1 MNTLVHIRI
10 SKINTILFLF
20 LCLCAVINISCQS
33 KNEKPDVIVVGA
45 SPSGIMAA
53 ISAARMGS
61 DVLILEPTDHI
72 GGIISNGLTLADI
85 IKRNA
90 VGGIFNEYTNRILR
104 YYEDKYGKDSEQV
117 ILCNGGYNTEPHV
130 AELIF
135 HQMLENE
142 SRIEIL
148 YNHRLLKTLIDGNK
162 LVGVITE
169 DLSDNKKQKSFSA
182 KVFID
187 ATYEGDLAAMAG
199 AKYRLGR
206 ESRNEFNEKQAGLI
220 YSRFGFDEYLP
231 GSTGIGDKAVQAFC
245 YRFSMT
251 SDPNNRIDIPKP
263 DAYNRQDYIFLIDDI
278 QTGKL
283 APLFE
288 SHLINRDV
296 NFQPIQMWVKP
307 NNKVEVNNEHVHPI
321 VGAPRESA
329 DLAEENWDFPEAS
342 YEERER
348 IAKRY
353 LDYQL
358 GLIWFLQYD
367 PELPPEYREEASKW
381 GFCKDEFVT
390 NNNVPR
396 QVYVR
401 ETRRIEGDYFLT
413 QHDADLLPEIGRT
426 KIQSTSIGIAEYP
439 FDSHGCH
446 KYNPQYPGTREGYF
460 YIKHDPFQIPYG
472 VIVPKEIDGL
482 LVPVCVSASHVAY
495 QAIRMEPVYMSLGQV
510 AGIAASLSVASGKTV
525 RNVDISKLQSLFVAK
540 KGVITYFDNV
550 AVNDADFEAFQLVGG
565 LGGTKGYMV
574 TPDSIMSVADVAD
587 ALKRLTGKEMKVNTP
602 RMNNLT
608 GTELSVWFND
618 LNWNYS
624 GPISGDVTVRQFVKA
639 VYLNYGR
646 LKSRN

>member
-1 MNTLVHIRI
+1 MSCR
-10 SKINTILFLF
+10 SKAEN
-20 LCLCAVINISCQS
+20 
-33 KNEKPDVIVVGA
+33 PDIVIVGA
-45 SPSGIMAA
+45 TPSGIMAA

-61 DVLILEPTDHI
+61 DVLILEPTNHI

-135 HQMLENE
+135 HQMLESE
-142 SRIEIL
+142 PRIAIL
-148 YNHRLLKTLIDGNK
+148 YNHRLFKALLDGNK

-169 DLSDNKKQKSFSA
+169 DLSDNKKQNNFFA

-187 ATYEGDLAAMAG
+187 ATYEGDLTAMSG
-199 AKYRLGR
+199 AKYRVGR
-206 ESRNEFNEKQAGLI
+206 ESRNEFGEKQAGLI

-231 GSTGIGDKAVQAFC
+231 GSTGKEDKAIQAFC
-245 YRFSMT
+245 FRLCMT
-251 SDPNNRIDIPKP
+251 RDTNNRVDIPKP
-263 DAYNRQDYIFLIDDI
+263 DTFNRQDYLFLIDDI
-278 QTGKL
+278 KSGKL

-288 SHLINRDV
+288 SNLINRDEK
-296 NFQPIQMWVKP
+296 FQPIQMWVKP
-307 NNKVEVNNEHVHPI
+307 NNKVEVNNENVHPI
-321 VGAPRESA
+321 VGAPRESS
-329 DLAEENWDFPEAS
+329 DLAEENWNYPDAS
-342 YEERER
+342 YEVREH
-348 IAKRY
+348 IIKRY
-353 LDYQL
+353 WNYQL
-358 GLIWFLQYD
+358 GLIWFLQND
-367 PELPPEYREEASKW
+367 PELPLEYREEARKW

-390 NNNVPR
+390 NNHVPK
-396 QVYVR
+396 QIYVR
-401 ETRRIEGDYFLT
+401 ETRRIEGEYFLT
-413 QHDADLLPEIGRT
+413 QHDGDLIPKIGRT
-426 KIQSTSIGIAEYP
+426 QIQTTSIGIAEYP

-510 AGIAASLSVASGKTV
+510 AGIAASLSVATGKTV

-540 KGVITYFDNV
+540 KGVITYFDDV

-565 LGGTKGYMV
+565 LGGTRGYKV
-574 TPDSIMSVADVAD
+574 TPDSIMSVTDVTD

-602 RMNNLT
+602 RMKNVT
-608 GTELSVWFND
+608 RTELSMWFKD

-646 LKSRN
+646 LKSRY